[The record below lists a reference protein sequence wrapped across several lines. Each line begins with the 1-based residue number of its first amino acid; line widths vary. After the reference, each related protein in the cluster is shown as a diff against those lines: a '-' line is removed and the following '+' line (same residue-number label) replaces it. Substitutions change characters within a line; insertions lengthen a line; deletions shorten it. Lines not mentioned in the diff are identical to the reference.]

1 MLYSVIN
8 TIEDTASGEFI
19 DKKSRFIANI
29 YRVESVEEA
38 EKKIKEVK
46 RKYYDAKHNCFAFSV
61 LEENQLITRMNDDGE
76 PSGTA
81 GEPILNVIN
90 KNNLVNILIIVTR
103 YFGGILLGTGGLTR
117 AYTNASIKALN
128 NAKILELESG
138 AQVKVEI
145 KYEENGKFKYYCSTN
160 NINIINIQYAE
171 NIFYI
176 LELNDKEV
184 EKMKNSRIVKNDNNT
199 INIISFVEL
208 CRKYVKKGK

>member
-1 MLYSVIN
+1 MAYSVIN
-8 TIEDTASGEFI
+8 TIENNAYGEFI

-29 YRVESVEEA
+29 YKIESVEEA
-38 EKKIKEVK
+38 EKRIKEVK
-46 RKYYDAKHNCFAFSV
+46 KKYYDAKHNCFAFSV
-61 LEENQLITRMNDDGE
+61 LEDKRLITRMNHDRE

-90 KNNLVNILIIVTR
+90 KNDLVNILIVVTR

-117 AYTNASIKALN
+117 AYTNASLEALN
-128 NAKILELESG
+128 NTKIIELESG
-138 AQVKVEI
+138 VQVKIEI
-145 KYEENGKFKYYCSTN
+145 KYEENGKFKYYCNTN

-176 LELNDKEV
+176 LELNDKEL
-184 EKMKNSRIVKNDNNT
+184 EKMKNNNIIKNDNNT

-208 CRKYVKKGK
+208 CRKYVKKGG

>member
-38 EKKIKEVK
+38 EKRIKEVK

-117 AYTNASIKALN
+117 AYTNASIEALN

-145 KYEENGKFKYYCSTN
+145 KYEENGKFKY
-160 NINIINIQYAE
+160 
-171 NIFYI
+171 
-176 LELNDKEV
+176 
-184 EKMKNSRIVKNDNNT
+184 
-199 INIISFVEL
+199 
-208 CRKYVKKGK
+208 